1 MLPGTVA
8 LCNLSTRETEEEDP
22 VFLHGEFQ
30 GQPNLEKLLSQR
42 AGEVKGKA
50 KQGKVSVNV
59 PRNYDLIAR
68 FFFPFLNLCWVC
80 CVHNCRQVKEV
91 KGQIQELFFWCH
103 LWGLFCSVDT
113 RFFS

>member
-42 AGEVKGKA
+42 AGEVKGTTRIHIDSTNLDSWVLTETEPIKSI
-50 KQGKVSVNV
+50 QSLHLGLVLHICS
-59 PRNYDLIAR
+59 R
-68 FFFPFLNLCWVC
+68 FTAWSS
-80 CVHNCRQVKEV
+80 
-91 KGQIQELFFWCH
+91 G
-103 LWGLFCSVDT
+103 
-113 RFFS
+113 